1 MTRRRRSGVPDNPS
15 RSIRVNDVVWKSAID
30 RATNDG
36 TTISTVV
43 QLFIRGYGEGVIDP
57 PRMHIV
63 YPRVAV
69 SSMDTQEEESLTV
82 S

>member
-1 MTRRRRSGVPDNPS
+1 MTRRRRPGEPDNPS
-15 RSIRVNDVVWKSAID
+15 RSIRVNDVVWKNAIN
-30 RATNDG
+30 RAMKDG

-63 YPRVAV
+63 YPRTV
-69 SSMDTQEEESLTV
+69 SSMDNYEEESLTV